1 MPTIMGRTLLIL
13 LALLPFAGCYHSPD
27 CTLRADPKHAANERL
42 DTFHAAAAVAD
53 FNAYFNC
60 FTDDAIFLGTDATER
75 WTVDQFK
82 AYCKPYFDQGKGWV
96 YTPRDRHLM
105 FVPGYDHAF
114 IYFDELLDNAKYGTC
129 RGTGVMVLAGSP
141 PAWRIAHY
149 SLSFMIPND
158 KAAEVT
164 TITKSASTSTSK

>member
-1 MPTIMGRTLLIL
+1 MRSLGALF
-13 LALLPFAGCYHSPD
+13 ALLTLSGCQRPFICEFP
-27 CTLRADPKHAANERL
+27 ADPKAVASNRL
-42 DTFHAAAAVAD
+42 DTFHAAAAHAD
-53 FNAYFNC
+53 FNAYFDC
-60 FTDDAIFLGTDATER
+60 FTTDAIFLGTDATER
-75 WTVDQFK
+75 WTVEEFK

-114 IYFDELLDNAKYGTC
+114 IYFDELLGNAKYGTC
-129 RGTGVMVLAGSP
+129 RGTGVLTLSGSP

-158 KAAEVT
+158 NAAEVT
-164 TITKSASTSTSK
+164 SITRSPKTTQ

>member
-1 MPTIMGRTLLIL
+1 MLRHTILLIF
-13 LALLPFAGCYHSPD
+13 ALIPLAGCRHAPVSSPSPD
-27 CTLRADPKHAANERL
+27 DNSSAAQRL
-42 DTFHAAAAVAD
+42 DTFHSAAARAD
-53 FNAYFNC
+53 FNAYFDC
-60 FTDDAIFLGTDATER
+60 FTDDAVFLGTDATER

-105 FVPGYDHAF
+105 LAPGNNQTV
-114 IYFDELLDNAKYGTC
+114 IYFDELLENAKYGTC
-129 RGTGVMVLAGSP
+129 RGTGVLTLSGSP
-141 PAWRIAHY
+141 PTWRIAHY

-164 TITKSASTSTSK
+164 TITKSAPTATSK

>member
-1 MPTIMGRTLLIL
+1 MPTIMARTLLIL
-13 LALLPFAGCYHSPD
+13 LALFPLAGCYHSPV
-27 CTLRADPKHAANERL
+27 CTLPADPKHAANDRL

-53 FNAYFNC
+53 FDAYFNC
-60 FTDDAIFLGTDATER
+60 FTNDAIFLGTDATER

-82 AYCKPYFDQGKGWV
+82 AYCKPYFDQGKSWV

-114 IYFDELLDNAKYGTC
+114 IYFDELLENVKYGTC
-129 RGTGVMVLAGSP
+129 RGTGVMVLDGSP
-141 PAWRIAHY
+141 PTWRIAHY

-164 TITKSASTSTSK
+164 TITKPASTSTSK